1 MIPSQVIFGCIAV
14 ILSIISYIPYIYDV
28 LRNKTKPHIF
38 MWILWSLLS
47 GITYFIQLYNNAGAG
62 SWSMGI
68 STLACLFIFII
79 SLKRGEKRIVLLDW
93 ICFLGALIAIGIW
106 LFTVNQIAAVL
117 LTTFTAVLSFI
128 PTFRKSWSKP
138 HEETGVTFTINAIK
152 WIISLLALTE
162 INFFTAF
169 YLVAVIILNALLA
182 LLIYW
187 RKLVKSANAKLTTN
201 L

>member
-38 MWILWSLLS
+38 KWILWSLLS